1 MLKIKPSSLTN
12 FNLPLVFIFREN
24 SLLTKFIFEHEMSIV
39 TLADPLV
46 NGEGDL
52 NTDQSY
58 LYMVLLQ
65 RKSDRGF
72 KEKDILVSP

>member
-1 MLKIKPSSLTN
+1 
-12 FNLPLVFIFREN
+12 
-24 SLLTKFIFEHEMSIV
+24 MSIV

-46 NGEGDL
+46 NGEEDL

-72 KEKDILVSP
+72 KEKDIVVSPWLSPIELAVCVNLNSQL

>member
-1 MLKIKPSSLTN
+1 
-12 FNLPLVFIFREN
+12 
-24 SLLTKFIFEHEMSIV
+24 MSIV

-46 NGEGDL
+46 NGEEDL
-52 NTDQSY
+52 NTDRSY

-72 KEKDILVSP
+72 KEKDILVSPWLSPIELAVCVNLNSQL

>member
-1 MLKIKPSSLTN
+1 
-12 FNLPLVFIFREN
+12 
-24 SLLTKFIFEHEMSIV
+24 MSIV

-72 KEKDILVSP
+72 KEKDILVSPWLSPIELAVCVNLNSQL

>member
-1 MLKIKPSSLTN
+1 
-12 FNLPLVFIFREN
+12 
-24 SLLTKFIFEHEMSIV
+24 MSIV

-46 NGEGDL
+46 NGEEDL

-72 KEKDILVSP
+72 KEKDILVSPWLSPIELAVCVNLNSQL